1 MNLAELAYAETRAAL
16 TTVLENGG
24 SEWDLE
30 TALLQSLTFQRS
42 DAVIA
47 ACIDE
52 ILELE
57 QNYGGSRLEQRHQLA
72 AAFNK
77 RGLHARLS
85 RS

>member
-1 MNLAELAYAETRAAL
+1 
-16 TTVLENGG
+16 
-24 SEWDLE
+24 
-30 TALLQSLTFQRS
+30 LTFQRS